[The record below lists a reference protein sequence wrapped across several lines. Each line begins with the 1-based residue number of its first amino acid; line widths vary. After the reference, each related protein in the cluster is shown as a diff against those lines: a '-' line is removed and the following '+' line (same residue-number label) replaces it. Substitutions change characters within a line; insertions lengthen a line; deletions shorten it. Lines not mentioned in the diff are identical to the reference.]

1 MLGRYIKTPI
11 FYSIVISVSLSLS
24 VLNLYFR
31 RPENVERESEIV
43 SQAGRL
49 GAVTVATNMA
59 GRGTDILLGGSPKG
73 LARVIAKHLMLVK
86 VGLSEQPPVLPEK
99 TSSSDEEKSTVSG
112 ESNVKVEKE
121 EDVEV
126 ETDEDVLSLPSVR
139 DLAASL
145 ELWMPGTLSMVM
157 YYFYI
162 KLNYH
167 TIV

>member
-1 MLGRYIKTPI
+1 M
-11 FYSIVISVSLSLS
+11 
-24 VLNLYFR
+24 
-31 RPENVERESEIV
+31 
-43 SQAGRL
+43 
-49 GAVTVATNMA
+49 TVATNMA

-99 TSSSDEEKSTVSG
+99 TSSDEEKSTVSG
-112 ESNVKVEKE
+112 ESNVKVAKE

-126 ETDEDVLSLPSVR
+126 ETDEDVLSLSSVR

-157 YYFYI
+157 YSFYI

>member
-1 MLGRYIKTPI
+1 MP
-11 FYSIVISVSLSLS
+11 SIPLHTFASHLLLHV
-24 VLNLYFR
+24 Y

-73 LARVIAKHLMLVK
+73 IARVLAKHLMLVK
-86 VGLSEQPPVLPEK
+86 LGLSEQPPTLPD
-99 TSSSDEEKSTVSG
+99 TSPQEQENTESDEESEV
-112 ESNVKVEKE
+112 VEE
-121 EDVEV
+121 

-145 ELWMPGTLSMVM
+145 ELWMPGKLSQVQEKVTRIN
-157 YYFYI
+157 YFA
-162 KLNYH
+162 
-167 TIV
+167 IV